1 MTNSEF
7 NQLKYG
13 NVITSGGFSGVPP
26 RRLLV
31 LHVKKNANGDVIEI
45 GVIDSIRLADTADY
59 TLVDATAEET
69 LVVNGILQSKTI

>member
-13 NVITSGGFSGVPP
+13 NVIQEQSTG

-31 LHVKKNANGDVIEI
+31 LHVKKGPSGAVTEV
-45 GVIDSIRLADTADY
+45 GVIDSLNITSASNLQ
-59 TLVDATAEET
+59 TLDVTAEET
-69 LVVNGILQSKTI
+69 IVVNGILQSKTI

>member
-1 MTNSEF
+1 MTSQEF

-13 NVITSGGFSGVPP
+13 NVITEQSTS

-31 LHVKKNANGDVIEI
+31 LHVKKDPTGAVVEVGVIESLNI
-45 GVIDSIRLADTADY
+45 TSASNLQI
-59 TLVDATAEET
+59 VDATAEET

>member
-1 MTNSEF
+1 MTTNDF

-13 NVITSGGFSGVPP
+13 NVIQEQSTS

-31 LHVKKNANGDVIEI
+31 LHVKKDPTGAVTEVGVIESLNI
-45 GVIDSIRLADTADY
+45 TSASNLAILDP
-59 TLVDATAEET
+59 TAEET